1 MQTPAMNTNPIAAVA
16 PAPAQQ
22 RQSSSSA
29 NAPANAAGFGH
40 VLAREVS
47 QHGARLQEQ
56 GTPDDRRANA
66 AVPDGGEART
76 EAVGAKPEPTHDN
89 ADGVAEQTDT
99 TAAEAGS
106 EVPADNAAANELLAL
121 VNSLAP
127 KPTAVAKADDAVAE
141 AGGGGPASLRP
152 VRGGDLAGNGVA
164 SGRAAASGLA
174 AADGRAEVDLQA
186 ASGKSTRPGAGRTS
200 GDGFAAAFGR
210 VAEDAARNEGT
221 RSIALEAVPDQGLRA
236 PAIAPSPM
244 MAHALA
250 VPGADRLAPRVGST
264 AWDNALGQRVV
275 WMAGAHEQTAS
286 LTLNPPDLGPL
297 QVVLSVTNNQADAM
311 FVATQPEVRQA
322 LEAALPRLR
331 DMLGEVGV
339 TLREATVSADSRESQ
354 QAFRQSRGNGGG
366 ARGTAQDVAEAQ
378 VRAVG
383 SAVRAGRSL
392 VDTFA

>member
-56 GTPDDRRANA
+56 GTPDDRSANA

-76 EAVGAKPEPTHDN
+76 EAVGAKPEPTHDS

-99 TAAEAGS
+99 TSAEASS

-127 KPTAVAKADDAVAE
+127 KPAAVAKADGAVAE
-141 AGGGGPASLRP
+141 VSGGGPASLRP
-152 VRGGDLAGNGVA
+152 VRGDDLAGNGV
-164 SGRAAASGLA
+164 ASGLA
-174 AADGRAEVDLQA
+174 AADGRAVVDLQA
-186 ASGKSTRPGAGRTS
+186 ASGKSTRPGAGRAS

-221 RSIALEAVPDQGLRA
+221 RSIASEAGPDQGLRA
-236 PAIAPSPM
+236 STIAPSPM
-244 MAHALA
+244 MANALA

-311 FVATQPEVRQA
+311 FVAAQPEVRQA

-331 DMLGEVGV
+331 DMLGEAGV

-354 QAFRQSRGNGGG
+354 QAFQQSRGNGGG
-366 ARGTAQDVAEAQ
+366 ARGAAQDVAEAQ

-383 SAVRAGRSL
+383 SPVRAGRSL

>member
-1 MQTPAMNTNPIAAVA
+1 MQTPTMNANPIAAVA

-47 QHGARLQEQ
+47 QHRARLQEQ
-56 GTPDDRRANA
+56 GTPDDRSATA
-66 AVPDGGEART
+66 AAPDGGEART
-76 EAVGAKPEPTHDN
+76 EAVGAKPASTGDK
-89 ADGVAEQTDT
+89 ADGVAERTDT
-99 TAAEAGS
+99 TPAAAGS
-106 EVPADNAAANELLAL
+106 EVPADNAVANELLAL

-127 KPTAVAKADDAVAE
+127 KPAAVAKADGAVAE
-141 AGGGGPASLRP
+141 VSGGGPASLRP
-152 VRGGDLAGNGVA
+152 VRRDDLAGNGVA
-164 SGRAAASGLA
+164 SGPA
-174 AADGRAEVDLQA
+174 AADGRAEVDLQV
-186 ASGKSTRPGAGRTS
+186 ASGKSTRQGAGRAS

-210 VAEDAARNEGT
+210 VAEDAARNDGT
-221 RSIALEAVPDQGLRA
+221 RSIALEAVPDSALRVST
-236 PAIAPSPM
+236 IATSPVV
-244 MAHALA
+244 ANALA

-297 QVVLSVTNNQADAM
+297 QVVLSVTNNQADAI

-331 DMLGEVGV
+331 DMLGDVGI

-354 QAFRQSRGNGGG
+354 QAFRQSQRDGGG
-366 ARGTAQDVAEAQ
+366 TRDGTRAGTEAEIRISGGPARG
-378 VRAVG
+378 G
-383 SAVRAGRSL
+383 GRSL

>member
-164 SGRAAASGLA
+164 SGRA